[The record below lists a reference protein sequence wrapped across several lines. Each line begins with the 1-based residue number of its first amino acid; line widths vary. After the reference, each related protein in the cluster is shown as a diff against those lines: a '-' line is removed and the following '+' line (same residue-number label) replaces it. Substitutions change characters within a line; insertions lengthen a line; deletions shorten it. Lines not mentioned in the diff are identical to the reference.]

1 MLLTRGGEGAWMSL
15 ARLAFALAEAERRN
29 RVCVKRSYSSE
40 SPSLSACKDV
50 SQNRSGRFFLGDK
63 VMSVRLRNI
72 LNGFR
77 RFDVGSR
84 SLKIN
89 KTQPTLVQIESNQFG
104 VAA

>member
-1 MLLTRGGEGAWMSL
+1 MSL
-15 ARLAFALAEAERRN
+15 ARLAYALAEAERRN
-29 RVCVKRSYSSE
+29 RVCVKRSYSSESPSLSYSSE